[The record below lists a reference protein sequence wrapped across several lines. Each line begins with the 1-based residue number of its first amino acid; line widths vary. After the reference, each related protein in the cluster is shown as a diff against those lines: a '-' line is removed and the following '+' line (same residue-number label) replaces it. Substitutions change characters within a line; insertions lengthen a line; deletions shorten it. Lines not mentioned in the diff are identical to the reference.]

1 MGRLPGRND
10 PAGSKGVFSAH
21 AADAGTPGDD
31 SFLHGEGVFRQR
43 KKPGSPRGPPG
54 RGRRVPQ
61 RERPCSLVDGDCGLW
76 VVGCGWGRLVSV
88 ALRMSQNAWHLRK
101 PTSNPQPPTS
111 NPQQPTSNS
120 QLEANPRGE
129 QQVEVVQ
136 VPLDRRDK
144 VHPVVPIL
152 EPHAG
157 EQNPRSHG
165 HFGGDVR
172 GEEEAVRHAL
182 FALV

>member
-43 KKPGSPRGPPG
+43 KQPGSPRGLPG

-76 VVGCGWGRLVSV
+76 VVGGAVWFP
-88 ALRMSQNAWHLRK
+88 LRCECPRTLGIFGSQP
-101 PTSNPQPPTS
+101 PTPNPQQPTS